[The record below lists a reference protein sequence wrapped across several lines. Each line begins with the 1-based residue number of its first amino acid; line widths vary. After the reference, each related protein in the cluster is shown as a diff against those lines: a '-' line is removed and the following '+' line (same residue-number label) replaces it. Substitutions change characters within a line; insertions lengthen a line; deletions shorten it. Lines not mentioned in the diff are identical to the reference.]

1 MLRDDDLVQRLE
13 GDVELVG
20 PHLEAPG
27 VGGDAGDLGAVQPVG
42 GGERQAGGGAAGVVA
57 PAAPRRARGRSR
69 PVRTSSRS
77 PRPTR
82 ADSPC
87 AAMVASRC
95 SAVMANPSGSS
106 PSVPMRPADVEQH
119 AAAGDRRGDG
129 LDAGDQVAL
138 AGDDVAGAAAV
149 PGVAVVEDVAEA
161 VPLGGALQR
170 HGDHV
175 VGAAD
180 AVREALVAALGVGA
194 GVEHGVHRVGA
205 PPPALLR
212 AVRCRSDC
220 ASEKL
225 APRRTSAAPS
235 RRLASSRKFSVPS
248 TSSAPQRPQLEQRLA
263 AAAIAPSG
271 SRAVRAAGM
280 SGTFSQRSYDDG
292 VTREEEMCDAGHHG
306 VDTGA
311 V

>member
-1 MLRDDDLVQRLE
+1 MCGMRDLVQRLE
-13 GDVELVG
+13 RVVELVG

-42 GGERQAGGGAAGVVA
+42 GGERQARGGAAGVVA
-57 PAAPRRARGRSR
+57 PAAALGDVAARVSR

-87 AAMVASRC
+87 AAIVASRC
-95 SAVMANPSGSS
+95 SAVMAKPSGSS
-106 PSVPMRPADVEQH
+106 PSVPIARPTSSSTPRPAIS
-119 AAAGDRRGDG
+119 AGDG

-138 AGDDVAGAAAV
+138 AGDDVAGTAAV

-161 VPLGGALQR
+161 VPLGGGLQR
-170 HGDHV
+170 HGDDV

-180 AVREALVAALGVGA
+180 AVREALVAALGVRA

-212 AVRCRSDC
+212 AVRVEATGRARSC
-220 ASEKL
+220 
-225 APRRTSAAPS
+225 APRRTSAGALAPLGVVEEVQRAEDVVGAPAAPVGAALRGRGDGALGVAAVERGWCRVHVS
-235 RRLASSRKFSVPS
+235 DGRRTP
-248 TSSAPQRPQLEQRLA
+248 
-263 AAAIAPSG
+263 
-271 SRAVRAAGM
+271 
-280 SGTFSQRSYDDG
+280 
-292 VTREEEMCDAGHHG
+292 HG
-306 VDTGA
+306 AQGRRDV
-311 V
+311 